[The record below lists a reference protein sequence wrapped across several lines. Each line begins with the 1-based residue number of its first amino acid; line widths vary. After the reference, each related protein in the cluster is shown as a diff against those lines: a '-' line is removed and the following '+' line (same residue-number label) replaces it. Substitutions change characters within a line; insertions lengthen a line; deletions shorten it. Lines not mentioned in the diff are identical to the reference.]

1 MAPKVPFAQSRWSGN
16 SETSSALSADE
27 DRALGVVD
35 EALTGRSDYRR
46 HERAAAA
53 VATDDYELRFRRVLE
68 QCLHRSAAL
77 DTPGDFDI
85 GVLLRPAGEA
95 LGQQCMLMLFV
106 RSPVDEAPGFR
117 NTRPARRAR
126 STCGPQP
133 KVRRG
138 TRQIRRHAR
147 RRVR

>member
-1 MAPKVPFAQSRWSGN
+1 MAPKVPFAQSWGPGN

-35 EALTGRSDYRR
+35 EALTGRTDYRR
-46 HERAAAA
+46 HERAAA
-53 VATDDYELRFRRVLE
+53 VATDDYELGFRRVLE

-77 DTPGDFDI
+77 DTAGDLDI

-106 RSPVDEAPGFR
+106 RSPVDE
-117 NTRPARRAR
+117 
-126 STCGPQP
+126 
-133 KVRRG
+133 
-138 TRQIRRHAR
+138 
-147 RRVR
+147 